1 MKISK
6 RNEKSIAHGGLPGE
20 VRRSH
25 GKAGKA
31 RGEFADMI

>member
-1 MKISK
+1 MRKVL
-6 RNEKSIAHGGLPGE
+6 RTADCREKSGE